1 MQALELR
8 PLSLIGYKG
17 KASLCECVC
26 PHTHVLVCVHVFV
39 KMLGCSLV
47 GTVGEDAYTTSNF
60 LVDQSLKAS
69 INQGQVW
76 LPVIYH

>member
-8 PLSLIGYKG
+8 PLSLIGCKG
-17 KASLCECVC
+17 KASLCECMCVR
-26 PHTHVLVCVHVFV
+26 TRVLVCVHVCV
-39 KMLGCSLV
+39 KMLGCTLV
-47 GTVGEDAYTTSNF
+47 GTVGKDAYATSNF

-69 INQGQVW
+69 INQAQVW